1 MYLGFQSVLHFSFW
15 RYNLLLFTF
24 KLRDDPHAIDDP
36 LVDDD
41 TSASVLKCVVKHL
54 GCRNSMRRGII
65 SCDITCGGGG
75 GGYTWIYKYNII
87 LYPLTLSTSPSSL
100 PLPPVSIPA
109 TILIVASSNTFLGKL
124 LPWKA
129 PPSPLPTPRLP
140 PLGI

>member
-65 SCDITCGGGG
+65 SCDITCGGAGAG
-75 GGYTWIYKYNII
+75 AEGATHGYMYDVCILRFAIHNHLNLTWYLVYVCG
-87 LYPLTLSTSPSSL
+87 S
-100 PLPPVSIPA
+100 
-109 TILIVASSNTFLGKL
+109 
-124 LPWKA
+124 
-129 PPSPLPTPRLP
+129 
-140 PLGI
+140 

>member
-1 MYLGFQSVLHFSFW
+1 MYVDFHPLLRFSVCPSLDFW
-15 RYNLLLFTF
+15 RSIEAPSS
-24 KLRDDPHAIDDP
+24 REIDP
-36 LVDDD
+36 LVDED

-75 GGYTWIYKYNII
+75 GGYTLIYKYNII